1 MLVGQMMNTQLT
13 ITSIME
19 FSEKVYPNSEIVS
32 ITGDT
37 GLHRYTY
44 ADAFRRSRQLANA
57 LTASGV
63 QSGDRIATLA
73 WNDYRHFELYYA
85 VSCSGAVCHTINP
98 RLFPEQID
106 FIVNHAEDKLLF
118 IDPDFLPI
126 VEGLADKLTRLQD
139 IIVLSDDAHLPE
151 TSLTNVQSYEAY
163 IADQSDQI
171 EWPEEDIEQQA
182 ADWLIRLDG
191 DRAPSAAELEELKAW
206 MQRSPAHK
214 AQLKRLTQYWHRA
227 NLLTELSIPLPDSKR
242 PNGLFASLRYQ
253 FRQLFTYNWQ
263 ATTSFGAALTL
274 TVAVVTGLLLIN
286 PDDVSGNGIYE
297 TRIGEQNSITLV
309 DGSVIQLN
317 TDSHI
322 QVNYEKNQRSIVLMA
337 GEAHFEVAKD
347 PSRPFVVKAGDGM
360 VRAVGTR
367 LYRAHKPRGAKSNRH
382 RRQSRISRGDKS
394 AASNNRIRHDANS
407 STTNRLVRSRLF
419 SEGPKRRL

>member
-242 PNGLFASLRYQ
+242 PNGPFASLRYQ

-322 QVNYEKNQRSIVLMA
+322 QVNYEKNQRNIVLMA
-337 GEAHFEVAKD
+337 GEAHFE
-347 PSRPFVVKAGDGM
+347 
-360 VRAVGTR
+360 
-367 LYRAHKPRGAKSNRH
+367 GAKSNRH

-407 STTNRLVRSRLF
+407 STTNRPVRSRLF

>member
-322 QVNYEKNQRSIVLMA
+322 QVNYEKNQRNIVLMA
-337 GEAHFEVAKD
+337 GEAHFE
-347 PSRPFVVKAGDGM
+347 
-360 VRAVGTR
+360 
-367 LYRAHKPRGAKSNRH
+367 GAKSNRH

-407 STTNRLVRSRLF
+407 STTNRPVRSRLF

>member
-360 VRAVGTR
+360 VRAVGT
-367 LYRAHKPRGAKSNRH
+367 AFTV
-382 RRQSRISRGDKS
+382 RINPEALKVIVTEGKVAL
-394 AASNNRIRHDANS
+394 AAATKVLPA
-407 STTNRLVRSRLF
+407 TTELDTTPTAQPQT
-419 SEGPKRRL
+419 G